1 MVLFQIPLT
10 SATLARFQIHLD
22 ECHSTFNLLRTLA
35 ENKWSEAVQDS
46 SLYVCHANRHQGVV
60 LRVEVE
66 HGGDGR
72 LVQHSK
78 LYPFSNL
85 LSPAQAL
92 LIDTEESVRVDLHLL
107 LTSRSLL
114 LEEGIHDTYPPER
127 QKRSRKV
134 RQVTDGVS
142 GVLHEA
148 IADACTHIM
157 MSLTQRYDAEE
168 VLGSIW
174 GSFVARW
181 TNTCCALWTLLAYG
195 EVDVDTDLQPDHDET
210 DVYLE
215 DLEDQA
221 NDADDSNG
229 INGYYLGLHGLP
241 ILPTE
246 VNASLQ
252 QNTSITT
259 FGDKVIPECK
269 SKREHQAEQG
279 SEGGE
284 WAGLRVA

>member
-1 MVLFQIPLT
+1 MNVTPP
-10 SATLARFQIHLD
+10 SAFF
-22 ECHSTFNLLRTLA
+22 CTLA
-35 ENKWSEAVQDS
+35 ENKWSEAVQDG
-46 SLYVCHANRHQGVV
+46 SLYVCQANRHQGVA

-66 HGGDGR
+66 HGEDGR

-78 LYPFSNL
+78 LHPFSNL

-92 LIDTEESVRVDLHLL
+92 LIDAEESVRVGLHLL
-107 LTSRSLL
+107 LTSRSLFP
-114 LEEGIHDTYPPER
+114 EEGIQDMYPPER
-127 QKRSRKV
+127 QKRSGKV
-134 RQVTDGVS
+134 RQVTDGMS

-148 IADACTHIM
+148 IADACTYVM

-168 VLGSIW
+168 VLGSSW
-174 GSFVARW
+174 GSFVRRW
-181 TNTCCALWTLLAYG
+181 TNTCCALRALLAYG
-195 EVDVDTDLQPDHDET
+195 EVDVDTDPKLDHDET

-221 NDADDSNG
+221 NDSNG

-241 ILPTE
+241 ILPFR

-259 FGDKVIPECK
+259 FGDKGIPEYK
-269 SKREHQAEQG
+269 SKRGHQAELCKG

-284 WAGLRVA
+284 WAGLRMA